1 MAADDLDENAA
12 MLARVLVA
20 SIDASGTPTESPDFE
35 ILFGDFAAETPA
47 VGADELLWAFK
58 KCTCRN
64 RCCAL
69 SCEACG
75 MAQPTVVTAVPPGF
89 AGALAPGFLCAPSIS
104 PFAHCSFFPTR
115 VERVSVGALFVPV
128 GMGNVCDVRLNFA
141 LYRVCAFIR

>member
-69 SCEACG
+69 FLRSLRHGAAHG
-75 MAQPTVVTAVPPGF
+75 RYRRP
-89 AGALAPGFLCAPSIS
+89 AGLCRCASAGVSLCTFHFSLCPLL
-104 PFAHCSFFPTR
+104 FFPNTSR
-115 VERVSVGALFVPV
+115 TG
-128 GMGNVCDVRLNFA
+128 VCRSSI
-141 LYRVCAFIR
+141 CARGYG